1 MSTKKKP
8 TVETIENTA
17 RVVSIDSVLD
27 WQLTKIEG
35 YLTDEPIN
43 DTSKLIRHQD
53 DGMEAVNKF
62 FTRKQWQYRVKNLQK
77 Q

>member
-1 MSTKKKP
+1 MATKKKP
-8 TVETIENTA
+8 VETTELEA
-17 RVVSIDSVLD
+17 RIIFIDSVVNG
-27 WQLTKIEG
+27 QLTKIEG

-62 FTRKQWQYRVKNLQK
+62 FTKK
-77 Q
+77 